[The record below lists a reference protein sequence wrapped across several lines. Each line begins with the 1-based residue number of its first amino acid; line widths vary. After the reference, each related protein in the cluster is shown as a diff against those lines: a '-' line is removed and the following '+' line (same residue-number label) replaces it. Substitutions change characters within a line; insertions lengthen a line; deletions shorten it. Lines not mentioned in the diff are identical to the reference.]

1 MDTVKWLVM
10 NYTLP
15 KEPSR
20 ARVSVWRKL
29 KKTGAVNIKQSMW
42 ILPETKANIE
52 SLSAV
57 KEEIVACSGE
67 AYVLKCSPDDD
78 SNCVFIQKFSDAR
91 NEEYKEL
98 LEQCEEFF
106 KEIEKETARK
116 NFSFAEIEEN
126 EEELEKLKKWFSQIC
141 ARDHFCAPP
150 KQTSEETL
158 HKCGAVLEEF
168 CEQVYESNNKEG
180 V

>member
-29 KKTGAVNIKQSMW
+29 KKTGAVNMQQSMW
-42 ILPETKANIE
+42 ILPDTENNMA

-57 KEEIVACSGE
+57 KEEITAGNGE
-67 AYVLKCSPDDD
+67 AYVLKCSPDIE
-78 SNCVFIQKFSDAR
+78 SGNAFIQKFSTAR
-91 NEEYKEL
+91 DEEYKEL
-98 LEQCEEFF
+98 LEQCGEFF

-141 ARDHFCAPP
+141 VRDHFCAPL

-158 HKCGAVLEEF
+158 QKCAAALEEF
-168 CEQVYESNNKEG
+168 CEQVYESNKEG
-180 V
+180 I